1 MKKPLLFIFLLLAA
15 TVSRSQSFEGTWRGV
30 MIQDSPVIRINFEMV
45 LEQKEGSIMGYLYR
59 LFIVN
64 DSLIYNTV
72 KVTARVSDNVLIV
85 EDDESVSRNFDDR
98 ANRKIKAAYFFKLN
112 PKNKNSDTL
121 SGEWTTTRFKNK
133 YMSISGSVTVSREP
147 LYETTQIFKRL
158 EEKQLHRSIAFVP
171 KFTAPDIAVNK
182 TNLPSG
188 TDNSTNQQAKIE
200 PTTNNT
206 QQTTIETKTQPS
218 TVVINQPKQEVA
230 NNNQPL
236 KKDSTQTVLINPP
249 KAEIKP
255 QPSTVVVNQP
265 KQEVIKNNQ
274 PLKKDSTQTVLI
286 NPPKVE
292 TKPQPVTIAVNQPK
306 QEVVKNNQP
315 LKKDSTQTVLI
326 NPPKVETKPQPV
338 TIAVNQPKQQPQQ
351 QKQQPTVTTNQN
363 KPVTPSTN
371 NTTPAPNAVVKNE
384 PKPQVVS
391 EQKTNAATEAP
402 SSIIIKTDAVTLKEP
417 VANIQKPVTTA
428 PVINNPI
435 ITTRSTEVIQ
445 TLEIVEDSV
454 TLSLYDNGEIDGD
467 VVSVF
472 LNNEKII
479 ENVTLKASA
488 YKKTIYFKKGE
499 TVQLTLFAENLGTI
513 PPNTGLLVIYSG
525 EKRFQVFFTSTLNKS
540 SVILMKRE

>member
-30 MIQDSPVIRINFEMV
+30 MIQDSPVVRINFEMV
-45 LEQKEGSIMGYLYR
+45 LEQKEGSIKGYLYR

-171 KFTAPDIAVNK
+171 KFTAPDLAVNK

-188 TDNSTNQQAKIE
+188 TDNSTNQQAKKE

-206 QQTTIETKTQPS
+206 QQITIETKTQPS

-249 KAEIKP
+249 KAEPKPQPSTVVLNQPKQDVIKNNQPLKKDSTQTVVINPPKVETKP

-265 KQEVIKNNQ
+265 KQEVVKNNQ
-274 PLKKDSTQTVLI
+274 PLKKDSTQTVVI
-286 NPPKVE
+286 NPPKAE

-326 NPPKVETKPQPV
+326 NPPKVETKPQPSTV
-338 TIAVNQPKQQPQQ
+338 VVNQPKQEVVNNNQQ
-351 QKQQPTVTTNQN
+351 LKKDSTQTVSKTCNNSTCNQQPYHY
-363 KPVTPSTN
+363 
-371 NTTPAPNAVVKNE
+371 
-384 PKPQVVS
+384 
-391 EQKTNAATEAP
+391 
-402 SSIIIKTDAVTLKEP
+402 
-417 VANIQKPVTTA
+417 
-428 PVINNPI
+428 NPCN
-435 ITTRSTEVIQ
+435 RS
-445 TLEIVEDSV
+445 
-454 TLSLYDNGEIDGD
+454 
-467 VVSVF
+467 
-472 LNNEKII
+472 
-479 ENVTLKASA
+479 
-488 YKKTIYFKKGE
+488 
-499 TVQLTLFAENLGTI
+499 
-513 PPNTGLLVIYSG
+513 YS
-525 EKRFQVFFTSTLNKS
+525 NP
-540 SVILMKRE
+540 

>member
-30 MIQDSPVIRINFEMV
+30 MIQDSPVVRINFEMV
-45 LEQKEGSIMGYLYR
+45 LEQKEGSIKGYLYR

-171 KFTAPDIAVNK
+171 KFTAPDLAVNK
-182 TNLPSG
+182 TKLPSG
-188 TDNSTNQQAKIE
+188 TDNSTNQQAKKE

-218 TVVINQPKQEVA
+218 TVVINQPKQEV
-230 NNNQPL
+230 
-236 KKDSTQTVLINPP
+236 
-249 KAEIKP
+249 
-255 QPSTVVVNQP
+255 VN
-265 KQEVIKNNQ
+265 
-274 PLKKDSTQTVLI
+274 
-286 NPPKVE
+286 
-292 TKPQPVTIAVNQPK
+292 
-306 QEVVKNNQP
+306 NNQP

-363 KPVTPSTN
+363 KPVTPPTN

-391 EQKTNAATEAP
+391 EQKTNAPTEAP

-435 ITTRSTEVIQ
+435 ITTRATEVIQ

>member
-30 MIQDSPVIRINFEMV
+30 MIQDSPVVRINFEMV
-45 LEQKEGSIMGYLYR
+45 LEQKEGSIKGYLYR

-171 KFTAPDIAVNK
+171 KFTAPDLAVNK

-188 TDNSTNQQAKIE
+188 TDNSTNQQAKKE

-218 TVVINQPKQEVA
+218 TVVINQPKQEVV
-230 NNNQPL
+230 NNNQPI
-236 KKDSTQTVLINPP
+236 KKDTTQTIVINPP
-249 KAEIKP
+249 KTEPKP

-265 KQEVIKNNQ
+265 KQEVVNNNQ
-274 PLKKDSTQTVLI
+274 QLKKDSTQTVVI
-286 NPPKVE
+286 NPPK
-292 TKPQPVTIAVNQPK
+292 A
-306 QEVVKNNQP
+306 
-315 LKKDSTQTVLI
+315 
-326 NPPKVETKPQPV
+326 ETKPQPV

-391 EQKTNAATEAP
+391 EQKTNAPTEAP

-435 ITTRSTEVIQ
+435 ITTRATEVIQ

>member
-30 MIQDSPVIRINFEMV
+30 MIQDSPVVRINFEMV
-45 LEQKEGSIMGYLYR
+45 LEQKEGSIKGYLYR

-171 KFTAPDIAVNK
+171 KFTAPDLAVNK

-188 TDNSTNQQAKIE
+188 TDNSTNQQAKKE

-218 TVVINQPKQEVA
+218 TVVINQPKQEV
-230 NNNQPL
+230 
-236 KKDSTQTVLINPP
+236 
-249 KAEIKP
+249 
-255 QPSTVVVNQP
+255 VN
-265 KQEVIKNNQ
+265 
-274 PLKKDSTQTVLI
+274 
-286 NPPKVE
+286 
-292 TKPQPVTIAVNQPK
+292 
-306 QEVVKNNQP
+306 NNQP

-363 KPVTPSTN
+363 KPVTPPTN

-391 EQKTNAATEAP
+391 EQKTNAPTEAP

-435 ITTRSTEVIQ
+435 ITTRATEVIQ

-467 VVSVF
+467 MVSVF